1 MRLSED
7 LINRFQKK
15 HLEKFGK
22 NLSLGEAET
31 ELMELAEL
39 IRITS
44 YLSKDMKDEDY
55 GKRSNR
61 RKQIQTTKPK

>member
-7 LINRFQKK
+7 LITRFQKK
-15 HLEKFGK
+15 YLEEFGK
-22 NLSLGEAET
+22 NLSLGEAEA

-44 YLSKDMKDEDY
+44 HLSRDMKDEDY

-61 RKQIQTTKPK
+61 RKQIAAIKED